1 MLNEDLRIIREI
13 STKFQAELIATR
25 LAQTPEDKQNKYQP
39 GDLVLFQLN
48 PDQPK
53 PTELTSA
60 YLGPYEVLKQIK
72 NDVEVRHVSLG
83 VVKQFHVTRLKLFAG
98 TMQEAKVIALW
109 DADQYVILE
118 DTCMERR
125 SSG

>member
-1 MLNEDLRIIREI
+1 LLDEDLRIIREI

-25 LAQTPEDKQNKYQP
+25 LAQTPEDKQNKFQP

-53 PTELTSA
+53 PTKLTSP
-60 YLGPYEVLKQIK
+60 YLGPYEVLRQVK

-83 VVKQFHVTRLKLFAG
+83 VVKQFHVTIEIVCRVYG
-98 TMQEAKVIALW
+98 RSESYSVMGRGSICNQ
-109 DADQYVILE
+109 E
-118 DTCMERR
+118 DTRLERR
-125 SSG
+125 STG